1 MAIVHTIV
9 LTGKYFEPDYFL
21 WKSAIGVIE
30 NAYGLSRTTK
40 IWLSWWYRF
49 FSVVYSADLDRT
61 AIDLIVLICK
71 LVNFADSLSILNC
84 LEISKITF
92 YVVNIT
98 KIPFNRNLFRLYK
111 LLTVIVLYIFEKKFQ
126 SFIN

>member
-1 MAIVHTIV
+1 M
-9 LTGKYFEPDYFL
+9 
-21 WKSAIGVIE
+21 
-30 NAYGLSRTTK
+30 
-40 IWLSWWYRF
+40 
-49 FSVVYSADLDRT
+49 YSADLDRT